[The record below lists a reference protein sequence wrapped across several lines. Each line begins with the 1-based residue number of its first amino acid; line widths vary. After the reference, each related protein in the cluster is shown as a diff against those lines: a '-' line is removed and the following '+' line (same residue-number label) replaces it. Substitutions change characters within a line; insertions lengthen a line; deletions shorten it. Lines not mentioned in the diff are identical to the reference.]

1 LKHHK
6 QVVAKVIELGQL
18 QGKNHRL
25 QALKSW
31 AYENLHNSLIGFAF
45 IGNGFFEAT
54 FKDE

>member
-6 QVVAKVIELGQL
+6 QVVSKVIELGQL
-18 QGKNHRL
+18 QGKNPRL

-31 AYENLHNSLIGFAF
+31 AYENLHNFFIGFAL
-45 IGNGFFEAT
+45 IGDKFFEAT

>member
-6 QVVAKVIELGQL
+6 QVVAKVIKVGQL
-18 QGKNHRL
+18 QGKNLRL

-31 AYENLHNSLIGFAF
+31 AYENLHKSLISFAL
-45 IGNGFFEAT
+45 IGSGFFEAT